1 MNGKE
6 ARLRRLSR
14 HVEGRF
20 LIVPLDHSVSD
31 GPISNNGEFQ
41 PLVRGITSSGADA
54 IVVHKGRIRQLPAQ
68 AFLNASVIVQL
79 SASTRYARDPN
90 EKVLVCSVE
99 DAIMRG
105 ADGITVHVNVGSNSE
120 PSQLQDIAEIA
131 EACDRLG
138 MPLLAMMYARG
149 PGVEDTPR
157 LQAVAH
163 AGSLAADLGADIVKL
178 TLPAQVDDVH
188 WIVSRCPLPVVASG
202 GAKTDE
208 AEFLRYTE
216 TVVQGGAVGLAV
228 GRNVFQSENPAGFVA
243 NIRERIDGVKTRPA
257 ERAFSR

>member
-14 HVEGRF
+14 HIEGRF

-31 GPISNNGEFQ
+31 GPISSNGEFQ

-99 DAIMRG
+99 DAVMRG

-120 PSQLQDIAEIA
+120 AGS
-131 EACDRLG
+131 
-138 MPLLAMMYARG
+138 ARG
-149 PGVEDTPR
+149 PGRNRRGLRKTR
-157 LQAVAH
+157 HAVARH
-163 AGSLAADLGADIVKL
+163 DVRARAGSRGRASIASGSARGKLGCRSRGRYREAHTAGAGGRCALDRIA
-178 TLPAQVDDVH
+178 LPA
-188 WIVSRCPLPVVASG
+188 ASG
-202 GAKTDE
+202 GVRRGQD
-208 AEFLRYTE
+208 R
-216 TVVQGGAVGLAV
+216 GG
-228 GRNVFQSENPAGFVA
+228 
-243 NIRERIDGVKTRPA
+243 RIFFATPKQ
-257 ERAFSR
+257 